1 MDPNNLNLRSEY
13 KALCDVKSAKEK
25 EWYSKMNGFY
35 NFRLYSIFRLI
46 NTYLM
51 VMMKMKIEVQM
62 ILEMNNKVKFIF

>member
-35 NFRLYSIFRLI
+35 NGEKL
-46 NTYLM
+46 
-51 VMMKMKIEVQM
+51 KKIEDADEEET
-62 ILEMNNKVKFIF
+62 LLREKVKRQTF